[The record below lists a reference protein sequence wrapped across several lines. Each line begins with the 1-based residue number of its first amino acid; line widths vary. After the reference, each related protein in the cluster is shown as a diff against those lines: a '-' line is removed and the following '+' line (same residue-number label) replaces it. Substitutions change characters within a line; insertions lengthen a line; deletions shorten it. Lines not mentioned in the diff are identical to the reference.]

1 MFDSIYLYNIIS
13 VYTSI
18 ISNIIYTY
26 THTNLYIYTYIVYM
40 FYMML
45 ILFLPYNFYIFTP
58 AGKHEHRH
66 TQSVSICL
74 GWLNSSNETVS
85 GEQDLDFSVFCGLY
99 TADVYRFLFKKEIP
113 VTMKGMFFQIY
124 QCLQWNCSKH
134 CVYFSGVGPR
144 RKRPW
149 TYKDLTCALG
159 ADTPLTACHS
169 ECFAFCAG
177 DKTDHS
183 KGGLTSTPCNRC
195 TCPSTW
201 VRKCYQIPVL
211 QVQMSGAQVC
221 RPPMRVTGLLEFP
234 FRSPRSWDAN
244 QGLRGHAMVSCTRA
258 FVGVHPLWQGP
269 WSTTGPN
276 MELILCSKLAVSITR
291 LPWVEAR
298 STMSDMLFKNG
309 GGIHGQLHVKRERER

>member
-1 MFDSIYLYNIIS
+1 M
-13 VYTSI
+13 
-18 ISNIIYTY
+18 
-26 THTNLYIYTYIVYM
+26 YIVYM

-113 VTMKGMFFQIY
+113 VTMKGRFFQIY

-149 TYKDLTCALG
+149 TYNDLTCALG

-169 ECFAFCAG
+169 ECFAFGAG

-183 KGGLTSTPCNRC
+183 KGGLTSTPCK
-195 TCPSTW
+195 PE
-201 VRKCYQIPVL
+201 VYMPQHMGEEVL
-211 QVQMSGAQVC
+211 SNSRLTSSNGAQVC
-221 RPPMRVTGLLEFP
+221 RPPMRITGLLEFP

-258 FVGVHPLWQGP
+258 FVGVHPLWQGL

-291 LPWVEAR
+291 LPWVEDSR
-298 STMSDMLFKNG
+298 SKKYYEWHAVQNG
-309 GGIHGQLHVKRERER
+309 GGIHGQLHVKREREREIVD